1 LRQLRPYHR
10 ERSFGL
16 SVGGVLLL
24 IAAVLFWRGRMPGA
38 EALGAVG
45 ALLVFFGQFAP
56 AALKWPSAIWWRF
69 AAILGFVNARIIL
82 TVAFVLILTPMGLI
96 WRLIGR
102 DPLARRRDQW
112 PGWVAHPERYRR
124 VDHYTRMY

>member
-1 LRQLRPYHR
+1 LRPYHR

-56 AALKWPSAIWWRF
+56 AALKWPSAIWWQF

-124 VDHYTRMY
+124 LDHYTRMY